1 MANKK
6 KSPHANETPS
16 ERFERVAKRVLER
29 DRKYLE
35 RREQKEREAAVTA
48 PRPSQ

>member
-35 RREQKEREAAVTA
+35 RLEARNRQEASGS
-48 PRPSQ
+48 SQ

>member
-16 ERFERVAKRVLER
+16 ERFERVTKRVLER
-29 DRKYLE
+29 DRKRME
-35 RREQKEREAAVTA
+35 RREQKEREEAVKA
-48 PRPSQ
+48 PQPSQ